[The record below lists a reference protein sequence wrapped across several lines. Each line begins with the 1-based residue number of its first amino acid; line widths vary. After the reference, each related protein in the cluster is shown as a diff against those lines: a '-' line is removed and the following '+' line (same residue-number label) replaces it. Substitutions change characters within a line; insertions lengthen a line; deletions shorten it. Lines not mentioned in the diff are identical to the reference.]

1 MGQQQAK
8 EWKEAGMWADMAAC
22 QGQLDCLTTNKNTM
36 SECPRPRSC
45 TVVLKKSDSS
55 TCAAKA
61 NGGAVMTELTPRPAP
76 VPWGRP
82 EPWTQDKLTR
92 RYSVWAPESAV
103 GANVDAS
110 ANGSAWQPEA
120 DANRS
125 DDSSYGP
132 GASAVPPGI
141 LRRKRALPPMHA

>member
-1 MGQQQAK
+1 MSARPQATK
-8 EWKEAGMWADMAAC
+8 
-22 QGQLDCLTTNKNTM
+22 
-36 SECPRPRSC
+36 SSVC

-61 NGGAVMTELTPRPAP
+61 NDPPVLTELTPRPAP

-82 EPWTQDKLTR
+82 EPWAQDKLTR

-132 GASAVPPGI
+132 GVTVSCAAWD
-141 LRRKRALPPMHA
+141 LAQEARAPLPCMHES